1 MGTKVFMSAGPNIC
15 PGGMI
20 RGAFDLT
27 VIQNEPLSCH
37 HVSKFISI
45 KLSKSSLLA
54 DVGLLTARKLELGPA
69 WWALITH
76 FLFYSLVWLD
86 IMIWLMWTLA
96 TASWDFPKATCTP
109 VWRVYWGQHAGQECP
124 LAKAVSMFSEGNLW
138 RQQATV
144 CSSPI
149 VGPHGEKSTGQLNWL
164 QMDCLLQ
171 SSRLLTWVGTQYVFG
186 K

>member
-1 MGTKVFMSAGPNIC
+1 MQGLTFVQ
-15 PGGMI
+15 GGMI

-37 HVSKFISI
+37 RVSKFISI

-76 FLFYSLVWLD
+76 LLYSLVARHYD
-86 IMIWLMWTLA
+86 LA
-96 TASWDFPKATCTP
+96 NVDPGHCILGLSKGYMHTCLEGILGTACWARMSTGK
-109 VWRVYWGQHAGQECP
+109 
-124 LAKAVSMFSEGNLW
+124 KAVSMFSEGNLW

-149 VGPHGEKSTGQLNWL
+149 VGPQGREKHWSA
-164 QMDCLLQ
+164 
-171 SSRLLTWVGTQYVFG
+171 
-186 K
+186 